1 MSFAATIDRESAAAR
16 MAAATVF
23 FVNGSIFGSWVS
35 RIPEV
40 QRGIG
45 ASEGVLGLVL
55 LAMAIGALAAM
66 PITGWTVARY
76 GSRTATIFSVLVFCL
91 VLPFLALAPGAVTLG
106 LVLFVFGIFNGSTD
120 VSMNS
125 QAAAIETRYGRSI
138 MASFHALFSF
148 GGLAGAALG
157 GLLAWAGV
165 GVMQHFLLA
174 TALFGA
180 VALVASRFL
189 LPAGEDARESGPAF
203 TRPNRALAA
212 LGVVALCA
220 LISEGAM
227 ADWSAVYLE
236 DAIGSAPGLAAA
248 GYAAFSLAMGVGRL
262 TGDRLIELLGP
273 VAMLRLGGGLAA
285 SGLAVALL
293 VDQTALALVGFIGV
307 GAGLATLFPITLSA
321 AARAPG
327 MAAGAGIAAMSST
340 GYFGFLVG
348 PPLIGFV
355 AEFVGLRGAL
365 VLVVA
370 ASATIVLLAKNAA
383 RSGEGHPAKK

>member
-1 MSFAATIDRESAAAR
+1 MSHVIPGDQAPVAAR
-16 MAAATVF
+16 VSAATVF
-23 FVNGSIFGSWVS
+23 FVNGAIFGSWVS

-40 QRGIG
+40 QRSLGIG
-45 ASEGVLGLVL
+45 EGVLGLAL
-55 LAMAIGALAAM
+55 LAMAVGALVAM
-66 PITGWTVARY
+66 PVTGWTVAHH

-91 VLPFLALAPGAVTLG
+91 ILPLMSVAPGAVLLG
-106 LVLFVFGIFNGSTD
+106 LSLFLFGVFNGSTD
-120 VSMNS
+120 VSMNA

-157 GLLAWAGV
+157 GGLAALGV
-165 GVMQHFLLA
+165 GVTQHFLLA
-174 TALFGA
+174 TVVFGA
-180 VALVASRFL
+180 IALVASRRL
-189 LPAGEDARESGPAF
+189 LPAGADAQGSGPAF
-203 TRPNRALAA
+203 VRPNRALAA

-220 LISEGAM
+220 LVSEGAM
-227 ADWSAVYLE
+227 ADWSAVYLQ
-236 DAIGSAPGLAAA
+236 DVIGSGPGLAAA
-248 GYAAFSLAMGVGRL
+248 GYAVFSLAMAVGRL
-262 TGDRLIELLGP
+262 TGDRFIELIGP
-273 VAMLRLGGGLAA
+273 VAMLRLGGALAA

-293 VDQTALALVGFIGV
+293 VDSTALALVGFVCV

-327 MAAGAGIAAMSST
+327 MAPGAGIAAMSST

-355 AEFVGLRGAL
+355 AELVGLRGAL

-370 ASATIVLLAKNAA
+370 AGVTIFFLAGNAA
-383 RSGEGHPAKK
+383 RSGKKG